1 MQLADASCPLTNRDE
16 NVTPPRTRRPTQPRI
31 TSSIPWSRHLFL
43 GSLLGGL
50 GDLASL
56 VDLGDRLDD
65 TDSDGLTHVT
75 DGETAKWWV
84 LGESLNAHWLGW
96 NHLDD
101 GGITRLDELGGGFDR
116 LASSAIDLL
125 EKLGELA
132 SNVGSVAV
140 KNWSVAS
147 TDLTRVV
154 ENNDLGV
161 EGLGTLW
168 WIVLGVTGNVA
179 TTDLLDGDVLD
190 VEADVVTWETLGE
203 LLVVHLDGLD
213 FSGDTSWG
221 EGDDHAGLDSTGLDT
236 ADWYSA
242 NTTDLVH
249 ILEWQTEWLV
259 DWAGWWVDG
268 IDGLEEGLAS
278 GLGLGL
284 LLPALVPW
292 AVGGGFDH
300 VVTVEAR
307 DWHERDVL
315 GVVADLLDEIGRLLD
330 DLVEALLGPL
340 GGVHLVDGDDELLDT
355 ESVGEKS
362 MLTSL
367 AILGDTSF
375 ELTSAGSNDE
385 DSAVSLGGTR
395 DHVLDEITVTWGIND
410 GDIVLGGLEL
420 PEGDIDGDTTL
431 TLGLELVE
439 HPGVLEGALAQL
451 GGFLLELLDGTLVDT
466 AALVDQ
472 VSGGGRLAGVDVA
485 DNDDVDMSLLLT
497 HGERFLDLS
506 KC

>member
-1 MQLADASCPLTNRDE
+1 
-16 NVTPPRTRRPTQPRI
+16 
-31 TSSIPWSRHLFL
+31 L
-43 GSLLGGL
+43 GSLLLGTSLDSSLGNLSGL
-50 GDLASL
+50 VRLDDG
-56 VDLGDRLDD
+56 LDD
-65 TDSDGLTHVT
+65 TDSNSLSHVAN
-75 DGETAKWWV
+75 GETSKRWV
-84 LGESLNAHWLGW
+84 ISEGLNTHGLGW

-101 GGITRLDELGGGFDR
+101 GSITRLDELGGVLNGFTGTT
-116 LASSAIDLL
+116 IDLL
-125 EKLGELA
+125 QELTELA
-132 SNVGSVAV
+132 SNVGSVAI
-140 KNWSVAS
+140 KDWSVTS

-154 ENNDLGV
+154 KDDNLGV
-161 EGLGTLW
+161 EGLSSLRW
-168 WIVLGVTGNVA
+168 VVLGVTGDVT
-179 TTDLLDGDVLD
+179 TTDFLDGNVLD
-190 VEADVVTWETLGE
+190 VEANVVSWETLDK